1 MILLTS
7 ICWRLRV
14 FGNFGAIDVA
24 NYSVTNI
31 LYMSVALVFN
41 EYILIY
47 LKDYRDRMRLS
58 RTSDPFAMGQQY
70 CTINRTMHLDA
81 KALSSVRKGLNFD
94 IVYKSH
100 ESFIKN

>member
-1 MILLTS
+1 
-7 ICWRLRV
+7 
-14 FGNFGAIDVA
+14 
-24 NYSVTNI
+24 
-31 LYMSVALVFN
+31 MSVALVFN

-70 CTINRTMHLDA
+70 CTINRKMHPDA
-81 KALSSVRKGLNFD
+81 KALSNVRKGYNFD

-100 ESFIKN
+100 ESFIKKLNISTPYYIVHTPYCIAYIGRDYFGVHF